1 MMSRGLEFF
10 SIRRSIQGCLE
21 FFRRT
26 AAPAGKV
33 EEKIDREVRMKIR
46 RMRNPEKRMGRQVI
60 EDA

>member
-1 MMSRGLEFF
+1 MDHG
-10 SIRRSIQGCLE
+10 I
-21 FFRRT
+21 FRRT

>member
-1 MMSRGLEFF
+1 MEFF